1 MDSTRPRSAYKR
13 LAALIV
19 LLAGA
24 ILLTELSGWWS
35 LIGVWFMISGLAGCL
50 GGDGR
55 VADTDGF
62 LSIGL
67 AMSWLAAWLLVKAVE
82 IFAS

>member
-19 LLAGA
+19 LFAGA
-24 ILLTELSGWWS
+24 VLLTELPGWWS

-50 GGDGR
+50 GNDGR
-55 VADTDGF
+55 VADRDGSA
-62 LSIGL
+62 SIGL
-67 AMSWLAAWLLVKAVE
+67 TLLWLVTWLFTETGK

>member
-1 MDSTRPRSAYKR
+1 MDSTRPRSAYKK

-19 LLAGA
+19 LFVGA
-24 ILLTELSGWWS
+24 VLLTELSGGWS
-35 LIGVWFMISGLAGCL
+35 LIGVWLMISGLAGCL

-55 VADTDGF
+55 VADRDGIT
-62 LSIGL
+62 SIGL
-67 AMSWLAAWLLVKAVE
+67 TLLWLATWLFTEAVE

>member
-1 MDSTRPRSAYKR
+1 MDSTRPRSATKR

-35 LIGVWFMISGLAGCL
+35 LIGVWFLISGLAGCL
-50 GGDGR
+50 GSDGR
-55 VADTDGF
+55 VADRDGSA
-62 LSIGL
+62 SIGL
-67 AMSWLAAWLLVKAVE
+67 ALSWLVAWLLVEVVE